1 MRQVPRMAPRI
12 LFNSNEFMACGSMKR
27 RRGAAFGYR
36 FARSEAT
43 RITAAWTRSAGLF
56 GHGTALCSTSISPER
71 PMSDTIVL
79 IPARLAATR
88 LPGKPL
94 LDINGEPMIVHVL
107 RRAQAAKIGE
117 VVVAT
122 DSEPVLA
129 AVEKAGGRAVMTRVD
144 HPSGSDRIHEA
155 LMDIDPERR

>member
-1 MRQVPRMAPRI
+1 MRLDEKEA
-12 LFNSNEFMACGSMKR
+12 
-27 RRGAAFGYR
+27 GAALGYR
-36 FARSEAT
+36 FARPEAT
-43 RITAAWTRSAGLF
+43 RITAAWTRLAGFF
-56 GHGTALCSTSISPER
+56 GPGTALYSASISPAR

-107 RRAQAAKIGE
+107 RRAQAAKIGG

-129 AVEKAGGRAVMTRVD
+129 AVEKAGG
-144 HPSGSDRIHEA
+144 
-155 LMDIDPERR
+155 